1 MKFEAVDDGY
11 LLRLERGEEIVETL
25 TRFASAN
32 RIPSGVLSGIGAA
45 DRIRCGYFDPA
56 SGGYVEEAFD
66 GNLEILSLS
75 GNLSWAEGR
84 PLPHIHIVF
93 SDEEMR
99 ARGGHLI
106 EGHVSVTCEIRLRTF
121 SRRLERT
128 HDPATGLK
136 LLDLRETVE

>member
-11 LLRLERGEEIVETL
+11 ILRLERGEEIVETL
-25 TRFASAN
+25 AGFASAKE
-32 RIPSGVLSGIGAA
+32 IPSGAVSGIGAV

-56 SGGYVEEAFD
+56 GGGYVDKTFE

-75 GNLSWAEGR
+75 GNLSWAEGF
-84 PLPHIHIVF
+84 PLPHVHIVF

-106 EGHVSVTCEIRLRTF
+106 EGRVSVTCEIRLRTF
-121 SRRLERT
+121 GRHLERK
-128 HDPATGLK
+128 HDPETGLK
-136 LLDLRETVE
+136 LLDFLP